1 MSENLIEVEDVS
13 KHFGRVSAVK
23 DISFTVKRGEV
34 VGFLGPNG
42 AGKTTTMRMLTGF
55 FPPTAGRIRVAGFDI
70 VDNALQAKAKI
81 GYMPEQP
88 PLYPEMRVDDYLA
101 FVARIKGVPNKKIKS
116 RLVESKTL
124 CGLTEVGR
132 KLVRQLSKGFRQR
145 VGLAQA
151 IIHEPDVLVLDEPTA
166 GLDPKQILEVRQ
178 LIQAIGKERTI
189 ILSTHILPEVSMT
202 CERVLIMNKGRIVAA
217 NTPKELT
224 QALQGGER
232 VRIVVKGDVARLQSI
247 LKENADVLHFTV
259 ESLEGGLVRAEV
271 RFPSERECRPAFARF
286 LIDQGVDLLEMAGAS
301 ISLEEVF
308 LKLTTE
314 EHLGEAA

>member
-247 LKENADVLHFTV
+247 LKENADVLHCTV

>member
-166 GLDPKQILEVRQ
+166 GLDPKQILEVRH

-247 LKENADVLHFTV
+247 LKENPDVLHSTV

-271 RFPSERECRPAFARF
+271 RFPSERECRPAFVRF
-286 LIDQGVDLLEMAGAS
+286 LIDQGMDLLEMAGAS

>member
-13 KHFGRVSAVK
+13 KYFGRVSAVK

-55 FPPTAGRIRVAGFDI
+55 FPPTNGRIRVAGFDI

-88 PLYPEMRVDDYLA
+88 PLYPEMRVDDYLV

-116 RLVESKTL
+116 RLAESKTL
-124 CGLTEVGR
+124 CGLTEVGG

-202 CERVLIMNKGRIVAA
+202 CERVLIINKGRIVAA

-232 VRIVVKGDVARLQSI
+232 VRVVVKGDIARLQAI
-247 LKENADVLHFTV
+247 LKENPDVLHSTV

-286 LIDQGVDLLEMAGAS
+286 LIAQGMDLLEMAGAS

-314 EHLGEAA
+314 ERLGEAA